1 MNHYSNTP
9 DGGTME
15 QDAKKQYA
23 DPTIVTLGT
32 VAELTASTGAKCV
45 GSGDYLLEGLEE
57 RNPSSP
63 VCS

>member
-1 MNHYSNTP
+1 
-9 DGGTME
+9 ME
-15 QDAKKQYA
+15 QDAKKQYT

-45 GSGDYLLEGLEE
+45 GSGDFLLEGLEE